1 MNLEQQLTPLPQ
13 ARRLDELGFKGESY
27 YWHNHSY
34 NTWEEVAWDWSKPYI
49 PMDFWDVEDWQ
60 IRDGESFPAYSVP
73 ELMDAL
79 PYVIKEDWY
88 LTIEKTIDGYIVSYV
103 ARYGDGECEYISST
117 NLAEALS
124 DMMIRLIE
132 QGLYIVNN
140 E

>member
-1 MNLEQQLTPLPQ
+1 MELEKQLTPLPQ

-27 YWHNHSY
+27 YSY
-34 NTWEEVAWDWSKPYI
+34 ARCFPWPDDTEEETYRLYETSDCSQYVKKSHI
-49 PMDFWDVEDWQ
+49 
-60 IRDGESFPAYSVP
+60 FPALSVP

-79 PYVIKEDWY
+79 PTEVRWMILQVKKFWNDRYSVWY
-88 LTIEKTIDGYIVSYV
+88 FPP
-103 ARYGDGECEYISST
+103 RYSAAEEHKT

-132 QGLYIVNN
+132 QGLYIVNK